1 MCKSLHLQRPPQ
13 GNNSLVLEEVTQNG
27 PPQSVL
33 SLWEACTTVTFLAQM
48 GHLLLLDGK
57 LQRQS
62 FPLDCSGWVRW
73 DADSKRITNG
83 DDEKTGWTELT
94 PDFVRRVV
102 CGRTN
107 SEHRYVAKSA
117 REPQRPLRELP
128 YGPGLEAHSR
138 RS

>member
-1 MCKSLHLQRPPQ
+1 MYYRNFPS
-13 GNNSLVLEEVTQNG
+13 TNG
-27 PPQSVL
+27 PF
-33 SLWEACTTVTFLAQM
+33 TLA
-48 GHLLLLDGK
+48 G
-57 LQRQS
+57 RQIAKAEL
-62 FPLDCSGWVRW
+62 PLDCSGWVRW

-117 REPQRPLRELP
+117 REPKRPLRELP